1 MIKICKKR
9 TDPFSQYS
17 CKIATVDELETKW
30 DAQIKRQKSPNWKI
44 WKREAVERVKN
55 GQSIVYY
62 GMLNGKP
69 VCEATALFDKNAVQ
83 NSDGLV
89 DAQTAYL
96 CAFRTEKKYQG
107 RGYFSELFRFMLSDL
122 KNRGYARVTL
132 GVEPTETENLKIYQH
147 LGFHTFIKSARETY
161 PDGTVIDVDYYAK
174 DC

>member
-17 CKIATVDELETKW
+17 CKIATIDELETKW

-44 WKREAVERVKN
+44 WKTQAVERVKN

-89 DAQTAYL
+89 DAQTA
-96 CAFRTEKKYQG
+96 
-107 RGYFSELFRFMLSDL
+107 
-122 KNRGYARVTL
+122 
-132 GVEPTETENLKIYQH
+132 
-147 LGFHTFIKSARETY
+147 
-161 PDGTVIDVDYYAK
+161 
-174 DC
+174 